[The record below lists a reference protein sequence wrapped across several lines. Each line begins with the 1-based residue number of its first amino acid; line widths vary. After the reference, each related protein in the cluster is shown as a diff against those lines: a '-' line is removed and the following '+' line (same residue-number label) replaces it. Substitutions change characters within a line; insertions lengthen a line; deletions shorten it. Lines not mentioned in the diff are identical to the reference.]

1 MPSSDTSISIF
12 SQMNFLL
19 RMTNILDG
27 SGISSVTSFT
37 VTWLWQSTTTSP
49 NRSLSDES
57 GLRNDQIP
65 MEGSASS
72 DSEAVSAQSLG

>member
-57 GLRNDQIP
+57 GLRNDPIP

-72 DSEAVSAQSLG
+72 DS